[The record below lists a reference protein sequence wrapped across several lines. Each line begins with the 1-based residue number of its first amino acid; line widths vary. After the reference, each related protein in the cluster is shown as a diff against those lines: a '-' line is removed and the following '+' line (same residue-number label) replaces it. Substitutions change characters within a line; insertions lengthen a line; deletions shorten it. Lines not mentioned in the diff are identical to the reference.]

1 MSRYLLKRLL
11 QSLVAVLGVVTIV
24 FFVQRL
30 AGDPV
35 LLLVPEGA
43 TRQDIE
49 TLRTQLGFDR
59 PVLIQYLDYLA
70 QLARFDLGRSI
81 VKHTTVWAQI
91 APRIPYTLMLAGG
104 ALLVAVGIGLPVG
117 VIIAMRRGSWL
128 ERALMSLV
136 LVCQSLP
143 TFWSGIIMILLFAVT
158 WGVLPSS
165 GSDGLASLVMPSLAL
180 GFVTMATYARV
191 ARTAVLDELSRDY
204 VRTGYAKGLA
214 RWPVFFRHVSRNA
227 LIPLISISAIEIA
240 NLLAGAVIVETVFAW
255 PGLGQL
261 AVQSIEGRDF
271 PIVQAIVLLGAVVSV
286 SLNLV
291 ADILYSVVD
300 PRIRLE
306 AARA

>member
-1 MSRYLLKRLL
+1 MTRYLVKRLL

-49 TLRTQLGFDR
+49 ILRAQLGFDR
-59 PVLIQYLDYLA
+59 PVLVQYLDYLA
-70 QLARFDLGRSI
+70 QLARLDLGRSI
-81 VKHTTVWAQI
+81 VKHTSVWAQI
-91 APRIPYTLMLAGG
+91 APRVPYTLMLAGG

-117 VIIAMRRGSWL
+117 VIIAMRRGTWL
-128 ERALMSLV
+128 ERVLMSLV

-158 WGVLPSS
+158 WGLLPSS
-165 GSDGLASLVMPSLAL
+165 GSDSLASLIMPSLAL

-227 LIPLISISAIEIA
+227 LIPLISISAIEVA

>member
-1 MSRYLLKRLL
+1 MTRYLLKRLL

-49 TLRTQLGFDR
+49 MLRTQLGFDR
-59 PVLIQYLDYLA
+59 PLVVQYLDYLA

-81 VKHTTVWAQI
+81 VKHTTVWTQI

-104 ALLVAVGIGLPVG
+104 ALLVAVGIGLPIG
-117 VIIAMRRGSWL
+117 VIIAMRRGTWL
-128 ERALMSLV
+128 ERVLMSLV

-165 GSDGLASLVMPSLAL
+165 GSDSLASLVMPSLAL
-180 GFVTMATYARV
+180 GFITMATYARV

-204 VRTGYAKGLA
+204 VRTGHAKGLA
-214 RWPVFFRHVSRNA
+214 RWPIFFRHVSRNA

-271 PIVQAIVLLGAVVSV
+271 PIVQAIVLLGAIVSV

-306 AARA
+306 AARS

>member
-1 MSRYLLKRLL
+1 MTRYLLKRLA
-11 QSLVAVLGVVTIV
+11 QSLIAIIGVITIV
-24 FFVQRL
+24 FFIQRL

-43 TRQDIE
+43 SRQDIE

-59 PVLIQYLDYLA
+59 PLIVQYFEYLA

-81 VKHTTVWAQI
+81 IRHTSVWVQI

-117 VIIAMRRGSWL
+117 IVIAMRRGSL
-128 ERALMSLV
+128 VERVLMSIV

-165 GSDGLASLVMPSLAL
+165 GSDQLTSLIMPSLSL
-180 GFVTMATYARV
+180 GFITMATYARV
-191 ARTAVLDELSRDY
+191 ARTAVLDELSKDY

-214 RWPVFFRHVSRNA
+214 RWPVFARHVSRNA
-227 LIPLISISAIEIA
+227 LIPLISISAIELA

-261 AVQSIEGRDF
+261 AVQAIEGRDF
-271 PIVQAIVLLGAVVSV
+271 PIVQAIVLLGAIVSV
-286 SLNLV
+286 SLNFL
-291 ADILYSVVD
+291 ADLLYSVVD

-306 AARA
+306 SART

>member
-1 MSRYLLKRLL
+1 MTRYLLKRLL
-11 QSLVAVLGVVTIV
+11 QSVVAVLGVVTIV

-43 TRQDIE
+43 SRQDID
-49 TLRTQLGFDR
+49 TLRAQLGFDR
-59 PVLIQYLDYLA
+59 PLVVQYLDYLA

-81 VKHTTVWAQI
+81 VKHTTVWTQI

-117 VIIAMRRGSWL
+117 VIIAMRRGTWI
-128 ERALMSLV
+128 ERVLMSLV

-165 GSDGLASLVMPSLAL
+165 GSDTLSSLVMPSLAL
-180 GFVTMATYARV
+180 GFITMATYARV

-214 RWPVFFRHVSRNA
+214 HWPVFFRHVSRNA

-271 PIVQAIVLLGAVVSV
+271 PIVQAIVLLGAIVSV

-306 AARA
+306 AARS

>member
-1 MSRYLLKRLL
+1 MTRYLLRRLA
-11 QSLVAVLGVVTIV
+11 QSLVAILGVVTIV

-43 TRQDIE
+43 TRADIDL
-49 TLRTQLGFDR
+49 LRAQLGFDR
-59 PVLIQYLDYLA
+59 PLLMQFLDYLG
-70 QLARFDLGRSI
+70 QLLRFDLGHSI
-81 VKHTTVWAQI
+81 VKQGPVWQQI
-91 APRIPYTLMLAGG
+91 APRLPYTLALAGG
-104 ALLVAVGIGLPVG
+104 ALLVAVGIGVPVG
-117 VIIAMRRGSWL
+117 VAIAMRREGWIA
-128 ERALMSLV
+128 RPLMALV

-143 TFWSGIIMILLFAVT
+143 TFWSGILMILLFAVT

-165 GSDGLASLVMPSLAL
+165 GSDGLAALVMPSAAL

-191 ARTAVLDELSRDY
+191 TRSAVLEELSKDY
-204 VRTGYAKGLA
+204 VRTGRAKGLPPRA
-214 RWPVFFRHVSRNA
+214 VLLRHVARNA
-227 LIPLISISAIEIA
+227 TIPLVSISAIEIA

-271 PIVQAIVLLGAVVSV
+271 PVVQGIVLLGAVVSI

-291 ADILYSVVD
+291 ADLLYSAVD

-306 AARA
+306 PGRA